1 MKLLYRDSLNVTPLN
16 TAHTTNG
23 LINAVCSPPNMSEA
37 KIQVRYFST
46 RKFFGLENQ
55 QAKKAEM
62 DHPPQVSQ
70 PFSDKSVSGCFY
82 S

>member
-1 MKLLYRDSLNVTPLN
+1 VKQ
-16 TAHTTNG
+16 HF
-23 LINAVCSPPNMSEA
+23 
-37 KIQVRYFST
+37 QVRYFST
-46 RKFFGLENQ
+46 QKIFGLENQ